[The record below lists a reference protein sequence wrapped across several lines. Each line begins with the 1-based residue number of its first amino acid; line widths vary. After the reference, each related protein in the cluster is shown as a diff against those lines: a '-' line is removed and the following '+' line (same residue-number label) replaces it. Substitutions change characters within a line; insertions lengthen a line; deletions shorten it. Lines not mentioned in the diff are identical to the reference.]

1 MVNVNKKKLYSIID
15 VETTGGKF
23 NQEGIT
29 EIAIY
34 KFDGVDIIDQF
45 ISLVNPEIPIQPF
58 VQQLTGITDNMLVN
72 APKFFQIAKRILEIT
87 DKTILVAHNSSFDY
101 RMLKIEFD
109 RLGYEFITPQL
120 CTVNL
125 SKKLIPNMS
134 SYKLGNLVKS
144 LGIPISNR
152 HRASGDA
159 KATLELFKLLL
170 VKDIKKEILNSSI
183 VKDVKPKINKWAD
196 LVKNLKNEIG
206 IYYFHDYNGKIIYI
220 GKSKSIKN
228 RVNQHLTGISNK
240 SLKIRLELNDVSYEN
255 TGSELIA
262 LLKENKEIKT
272 HQPKF
277 NSLLK
282 NTIKK
287 FGLEICTDNDN
298 FKFLRILHYHDS
310 IEFIETY
317 SSLKLANKKLSVL
330 NMKYNLESNKSE
342 KSNLNIF
349 EILKKYSFPFVN
361 MLIIDKGRS
370 VDEKSVLLIKNNKY
384 IGYGYFTLNYQ
395 INNIEILESLITS
408 SEEIEGSES
417 LIVNYINKHKVEK
430 IINIDKLV

>member
-159 KATLELFKLLL
+159 KATVELFKLLL
-170 VKDIKKEILNSSI
+170 VKDIKKEIFNSSI
-183 VKDVKPKINKWAD
+183 VKDVKPKINKWSD

-206 IYYFHDYNGKIIYI
+206 IYYFHDSNGKIIYI

>member
-1 MVNVNKKKLYSIID
+1 MVNVNKKILYSIID

-23 NQEGIT
+23 NEEGIT

-34 KFDGVDIIDQF
+34 KFDGVDVIDQF

-109 RLGYEFITPQL
+109 RLGYDFITPQL

-125 SKKLIPNMS
+125 SKKLIPNMD

-159 KATLELFKLLL
+159 KATVELFKLLL
-170 VKDIKKEILNSSI
+170 VKDINKEIFNSSI
-183 VKDVKPKINKWAD
+183 KTDIKSKKNKWVD
-196 LVKNLKNEIG
+196 LLKNLKNETG
-206 IYYFHDYNGKIIYI
+206 IYYFLDNNGKIIYI

-228 RVNQHLTGISNK
+228 RVNQHLTGSSNK
-240 SLKIRLELNDVSYEN
+240 SLKIRLELSDVSYEN

-262 LLKENKEIKT
+262 LLKENKEIIV

-277 NSLLK
+277 NRLLK
-282 NTIKK
+282 TTIKK
-287 FGLEICTDNDN
+287 FGLEICTDINN
-298 FKFLRILHYHDS
+298 FKFLRISHYHDS
-310 IEFIETY
+310 IEFVETY
-317 SSLKLANKKLSVL
+317 PSLKLANKKLSVL
-330 NMKYNLESNKSE
+330 NIKYNLESNKSKE
-342 KSNLNIF
+342 SNLNIS
-349 EILKKYSFPFVN
+349 EILKNHSFPFTN
-361 MLIIDKGRS
+361 MLIIDKGRD

-395 INNIEILESLITS
+395 INNIEILESLITN
-408 SEEIEGSES
+408 SEKNEGSKL
-417 LIVNYINKHKVEK
+417 LIINYLNKHKIEK
-430 IINIDKLV
+430 IINIDHLV

>member
-159 KATLELFKLLL
+159 KATVELFKLLL
-170 VKDIKKEILNSSI
+170 VKDIKKEIFNSSI

-206 IYYFHDYNGKIIYI
+206 IYYFHDSNGKIIYI

>member
-1 MVNVNKKKLYSIID
+1 LVNVNKKKLYSIID

-170 VKDIKKEILNSSI
+170 VKDIKKEIFNSSI

-206 IYYFHDYNGKIIYI
+206 IYYFHDSNGKIIYI

>member
-45 ISLVNPEIPIQPF
+45 ISLVNPEIPIQHF

-170 VKDIKKEILNSSI
+170 VKDIKKEIFNSSI

-206 IYYFHDYNGKIIYI
+206 IYYFHDSNGKIIYI

>member
-58 VQQLTGITDNMLVN
+58 VQQLTGITGNMLVN

-170 VKDIKKEILNSSI
+170 VKDIKKEIFNSSI

-206 IYYFHDYNGKIIYI
+206 IYYFHDSNGKIIYI

>member
-159 KATLELFKLLL
+159 KATVELFKLLL
-170 VKDIKKEILNSSI
+170 VKDIKKEIFNSSI
-183 VKDVKPKINKWAD
+183 VKDVKPKINKWSD

-206 IYYFHDYNGKIIYI
+206 IYYFHDSNGKIIYI

-384 IGYGYFTLNYQ
+384 VNIHNY
-395 INNIEILESLITS
+395 
-408 SEEIEGSES
+408 
-417 LIVNYINKHKVEK
+417 K
-430 IINIDKLV
+430 

>member
-170 VKDIKKEILNSSI
+170 VKDIKKEIFNSSI

-206 IYYFHDYNGKIIYI
+206 IYYFHDSNGKIIYI

>member
-1 MVNVNKKKLYSIID
+1 MVNVNKKILYSIID

-23 NQEGIT
+23 NEEGIT

-34 KFDGVDIIDQF
+34 KFDGVDVIDQF

-109 RLGYEFITPQL
+109 RLGYDFITPQL

-125 SKKLIPNMS
+125 SKKLIPNMD

-159 KATLELFKLLL
+159 KATVELFKLLL
-170 VKDIKKEILNSSI
+170 VKDINKEIFNSSI
-183 VKDVKPKINKWAD
+183 KTDTKPKKNKWVD
-196 LVKNLKNEIG
+196 LLKNLKNETG
-206 IYYFHDYNGKIIYI
+206 IYYFLDNNGKIIYI

-228 RVNQHLTGISNK
+228 RVNQHLTGSSNK
-240 SLKIRLELNDVSYEN
+240 SLKIRLELSDVSYEN

-262 LLKENKEIKT
+262 LLKENKEIKV

-277 NSLLK
+277 NRLLK
-282 NTIKK
+282 TTIKK
-287 FGLEICTDNDN
+287 FGLEICTDINN
-298 FKFLRILHYHDS
+298 FKFLRISHYHDS
-310 IEFIETY
+310 IEFVETY
-317 SSLKLANKKLSVL
+317 PSLKLANKKLSVL
-330 NMKYNLESNKSE
+330 NIKYNLESNKSKE
-342 KSNLNIF
+342 SNLNIS
-349 EILKKYSFPFVN
+349 EILKNHSFPFTN
-361 MLIIDKGRS
+361 MLIIDKGRD

-395 INNIEILESLITS
+395 INNIEILESLITN
-408 SEEIEGSES
+408 SEKNEGSKL
-417 LIVNYINKHKVEK
+417 LIINYLNKHKIEK
-430 IINIDKLV
+430 IINIDHLV